1 MYSSRAFQ
9 LNPNACLMSPRLS
22 NILPTSNHS
31 LLGRIRRDN
40 LIFDKQPRNI
50 RNLAFPFTARH
61 SNLFSS
67 TILNDF
73 RFVNNNLNFVAD
85 LVATLVLIVYSAI
98 AYIPLDPTPSAATLI
113 LSGYPMATN
122 SAPTL
127 Q

>member
-1 MYSSRAFQ
+1 MHVSCRPSVPPIQHSTDVQSLVAGP
-9 LNPNACLMSPRLS
+9 NPTRQPDL
-22 NILPTSNHS
+22 
-31 LLGRIRRDN
+31 
-40 LIFDKQPRNI
+40 DKQPRNI

-67 TILNDF
+67 TILKGF
-73 RFVNNNLNFVAD
+73 RFVNNNFNFVAD

-98 AYIPLDPTPSAATLI
+98 AYIPLDPTPSAATSI